1 MKVLRNLLIIFS
13 LSLGVFTLSAQD
25 IHFSQF
31 YMSPLNLN
39 PAMTGVMNSQVRV
52 IGNYRNQWASV
63 LKSNAFSTYSV
74 SYDQKIAVGRYDY
87 FGIGGTFW
95 GDKAGQS
102 DFKTLQGKMSA
113 SYSKRMGG
121 YRSKSHYLVVGVE
134 GGVSQRSIDFLN
146 LRWGSQHDGEGG
158 FDATAI
164 SGENFDRDN
173 FLFAD
178 ISAGL
183 MWFTVFDEYSN
194 FYVGG
199 AFSHLN
205 RANQS
210 FDSEQDIPL
219 YSKFTVHAGG
229 EFIGQSRVGLVP
241 GMVAF
246 FQGPSFELNVGTSIK
261 FFMGNSRRYGY
272 NQSNDTDTWT
282 ASVSDEYFAPPP
294 SKGDTQSFQIGVWS
308 RFANRVNGV
317 TSTIVTPGPTP
328 TSPPIT
334 TTVTSD
340 DVSIWVDAIIL
351 STRFDYNDF
360 GLGFSYDVNVSNL
373 KPASNSNGA
382 FEFSI
387 IYNIQGTDKRGVYC
401 PNF

>member
-1 MKVLRNLLIIFS
+1 
-13 LSLGVFTLSAQD
+13 
-25 IHFSQF
+25 
-31 YMSPLNLN
+31 
-39 PAMTGVMNSQVRV
+39 MTGVMNSQVRV

-158 FDATAI
+158 FDPTAI

-194 FYVGG
+194 FYIGG

-210 FDSEQDIPL
+210 FTEDQDIPL
-219 YSKFTVHAGG
+219 YSKFTIHAGA
-229 EFIGQSRVGLVP
+229 ELMGQSRIGLVP

-246 FQGPSFELNVGTSIK
+246 FQGPSFELNAGTSLK
-261 FFMGNSRRYGY
+261 FLMSGRKR
-272 NQSNDTDTWT
+272 
-282 ASVSDEYFAPPP
+282 
-294 SKGDTQSFQIGVWS
+294 SKNADSQSFQLGAWV
-308 RFANRVNGV
+308 RLANRVNGV
-317 TSTIVTPGPTP
+317 TNTIVTPNPNP
-328 TSPPIT
+328 SLPPIT
-334 TTVTSD
+334 TTVTSE
-340 DVSIWVDAIIL
+340 DVSVWVDAIIL

-360 GLGFSYDVNVSNL
+360 GIGFSYDVNVSNL

-387 IYNIQGTDKRGVYC
+387 IYKIQGADKRGVYC

>member
-1 MKVLRNLLIIFS
+1 MKVLRNLLTI
-13 LSLGVFTLSAQD
+13 FTLSFAFTLQAQD

-39 PAMTGVMNSQVRV
+39 PALTGVMNSQVRV
-52 IGNYRNQWASV
+52 VGNYRNQWASV

-74 SYDQKIAVGRYDY
+74 SYDQKIPVGRYDY
-87 FGIGGTFW
+87 FGVGGTFW

-102 DFKTLQGKMSA
+102 DFKTLQGKMSV

-146 LRWGSQHDGEGG
+146 LQWGSQHDGAGG
-158 FDATAI
+158 FNGQLP
-164 SGENFDRDN
+164 SGETFDRDN

-178 ISAGL
+178 MSAGL
-183 MWFTVFDEYSN
+183 MWFTVFDENSN
-194 FYVGG
+194 FYIGG

-210 FDSEQDIPL
+210 FDSNEDIPL
-219 YSKFTVHAGG
+219 YSKFTIHAGAELMG
-229 EFIGQSRVGLVP
+229 ASRIGLVP

-246 FQGPSFELNVGTSIK
+246 FQGPSFELNAGTSLK
-261 FFMGNSRRYGY
+261 FLMGGGRGKNR
-272 NQSNDTDTWT
+272 
-282 ASVSDEYFAPPP
+282 
-294 SKGDTQSFQIGVWS
+294 DTQSFQIGLWT
-308 RFANRVNGV
+308 RLANRVNGTDV
-317 TSTIVTPGPTP
+317 LTIDPNNPDGDPVV
-328 TSPPIT
+328 SRN
-334 TTVTSD
+334 D
-340 DVSIWVDAIIL
+340 DVSVWVDALIL
-351 STRFDYNDF
+351 STRFDYNNF
-360 GLGFSYDVNVSNL
+360 GIGFSYDVNVSNL

-387 IYNIQGTDKRGVYC
+387 IYNIAGAEKRNVYC

>member
-1 MKVLRNLLIIFS
+1 MKVLRNLLIICS
-13 LSLGVFTLSAQD
+13 LSLGVFSLTAQD

-31 YMSPLNLN
+31 YASPLNLN
-39 PAMTGVMNSQVRV
+39 PALTGVMNSQVRV

-74 SYDQKIAVGRYDY
+74 SYDQKVAVGRHDY

-102 DFKTLQGKMSA
+102 DFKTLQGKMSV

-121 YRSKSHYLVVGVE
+121 HRSKSHYLVVGAE

-178 ISAGL
+178 LSAGL

-194 FYVGG
+194 FYIGG

-219 YSKFTVHAGG
+219 YSKFTIHAGA
-229 EFIGQSRVGLVP
+229 ELIGQSRIGLVP
-241 GMVAF
+241 GLVAF
-246 FQGPSFELNVGTSIK
+246 FQGPSFELNAGTSLK
-261 FFMGNSRRYGY
+261 FLMGGKKRSKNSD
-272 NQSNDTDTWT
+272 S
-282 ASVSDEYFAPPP
+282 
-294 SKGDTQSFQIGVWS
+294 QSFQLGAWV
-308 RFANRVNGV
+308 RLANRVGQPV
-317 TSTIVTPGPTP
+317 TLLEIDPNDPTA
-328 TSPPIT
+328 PPIT
-334 TTVTSD
+334 RTEQGDVTV
-340 DVSIWVDAIIL
+340 WVDAIIL

-382 FEFSI
+382 FEFSL
-387 IYNIQGTDKRGVYC
+387 IYKIRGSEKRNVYC